1 MAILKFKTTIKCNGC
16 IKAVTPG
23 LDTISDIKSWKV
35 DLNSPDRILT
45 VEGDNPDAGRIMEAL
60 KNAGYKS
67 ELI

>member
-1 MAILKFKTTIKCNGC
+1 MSILRFKTTIKCNGC
-16 IKAVTPG
+16 IQTVTPVLG
-23 LDTISDIKSWKV
+23 KMSDIRSWNV

-45 VEGDNPDAGRIMEAL
+45 VDGDNLDAGRIMEAL